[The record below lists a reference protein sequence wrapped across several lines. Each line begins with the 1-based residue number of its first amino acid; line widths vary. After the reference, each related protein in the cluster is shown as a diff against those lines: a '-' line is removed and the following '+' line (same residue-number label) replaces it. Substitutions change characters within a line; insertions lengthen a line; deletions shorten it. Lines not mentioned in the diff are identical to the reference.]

1 MRRDDSHR
9 PKDWFARAMADLGAA
24 AILLKHGGDR
34 AVAAMHVQ
42 QAVEKALKGYLISK
56 GWKLKRTHD
65 LIQLLDQAVRFEA
78 GFEKSRSFC
87 EEATAY
93 FFEARYPLF
102 ISSRNYRKSEV
113 RSAIRKAQ
121 AIFELAETAEE
132 E

>member
-1 MRRDDSHR
+1 
-9 PKDWFARAMADLGAA
+9 MADLGAA

-78 GFEKSRSFC
+78 GFEKFRAFC
-87 EEATAY
+87 DFST
-93 FFEARYPLF
+93 
-102 ISSRNYRKSEV
+102 S
-113 RSAIRKAQ
+113 
-121 AIFELAETAEE
+121 
-132 E
+132 